1 MQRFLKGVL
10 ALGVIAMISSP
21 SALMAHTGFKKELGK
36 KYPNMKIS
44 CSACHVDKKPKTQR
58 NELGKLFFKDMKSKN
73 ISATYKSKKGD
84 DRKAYTANVMI
95 PAFNAALKKIQ
106 KQKNKEGK
114 TYDALIKSGE
124 LPGITKKEETK
135 SADGR

>member
-10 ALGVIAMISSP
+10 AIGFIATVLSP
-21 SALMAHTGFKKELGK
+21 SALMAHTSFKKELAK

-44 CSACHVDKKPKTQR
+44 CSACHVDKKPKSER

-84 DRKAYTANVMI
+84 DRKAYVNDVMN

-114 TYDALIKSGE
+114 TYDELIKSGE
-124 LPGITKKEETK
+124 MPGITKKEEPK
-135 SADGR
+135 AAAGR